1 MHNIYKRILITIL
14 VILFTGILIADDFTV
29 YLTKTG
35 TRYHLSSCSYLSS
48 SKIPISLANAL
59 SQGYEPCKRC
69 KPPTEVSPVST
80 PVVLPAPHSSGLEA
94 LALPYCVDEDQI
106 HYYTGFALLYAEEH
120 EQASWVAYLLTDDE
134 VNGTIGRTDNFRSD
148 KNIVTGSASLSD
160 YRGSGFDRGHLAPA
174 GDMKWS
180 DVAMSESFYMSNMS
194 PQEPGFNRGIWKKL
208 EEWVRDQAELNE
220 EIYVVTGPILTDG
233 SYRKIGVNGVSI
245 PERYYKVILDY
256 KEPEIKAIGFIL
268 PNVSSKLSISS
279 FAVTVDYIENITGL
293 DFFYLL
299 DDSVEGILESEVDI
313 GVWK

>member
-1 MHNIYKRILITIL
+1 MHNLYKKILISIL
-14 VILFTGILIADDFTV
+14 LIFFTGILIAEDVTV
-29 YLTKTG
+29 YITKAG
-35 TRYHLSSCSYLSS
+35 TKYHLSTCSYLSS
-48 SKIPISLANAL
+48 SKIPISLVEAL

-69 KPPTEVSPVST
+69 KPPTK
-80 PVVLPAPHSSGLEA
+80 VLSVAAPLVISVPRSSGQES
-94 LALPYCVDEDQI
+94 LAIPYCADENQI

-148 KNIVTGSASLSD
+148 KNIVTGSAPLSD

-180 DVAMSESFYMSNMS
+180 EDAMSESFFMSNMS
-194 PQEPGFNRGIWKKL
+194 PQEPGFNRGVWKKL

-220 EIYVVTGPILTDG
+220 EIYVVTGPILTEG
-233 SYRKIGVNGVSI
+233 SYEKIGENGVSI
-245 PERYYKVILDY
+245 PKQYFKVILDY

-268 PNVSSKLSISS
+268 SNTSSTLPISS
-279 FAVTVDYIENITGL
+279 FAVTVDYVENITGL

-299 DDSVEGILESEVDI
+299 DDSEEEDLEAEVDI
-313 GVWK
+313 RMWD